1 VYCLGSG
8 IFLQQ
13 VEVEVEE
20 SGRRRHADR
29 GGPGRIVRTAERRER
44 KPWAHMEMGR
54 GQKSEQRFLMFL
66 CATEIDYPRHGG

>member
-13 VEVEVEE
+13 VEVEVED

-44 KPWAHMEMGR
+44 KPWLGD
-54 GQKSEQRFLMFL
+54 GWDVTKKVNNGF
-66 CATEIDYPRHGG
+66 